1 MSIKYEVDRAAK
13 LMTTRATGRI
23 TPAMLFEYLDAI
35 IADPANDQCDELMIF
50 DDIDI
55 EAISS
60 ADVRAF
66 AQRSAELSQDDKFR
80 VAVVAARDAD
90 FGMARMFQAFRE
102 LDEQRMAVFRTL
114 DAACRWLGV
123 KRP

>member
-1 MSIKYEVDRAAK
+1 MPIQYEVDRAAM

-35 IADPANDQCDELMIF
+35 IADPTNDQCDELMIF
-50 DDIDI
+50 DDVDID
-55 EAISS
+55 AISS
-60 ADVRAF
+60 ADVRAL
-66 AQRSAELSQDDKFR
+66 AHRSAELSQDDKFR

-90 FGMARMFQAFRE
+90 FGMVRMFQAFRE

-114 DAACRWLGV
+114 EAACQWLGV
-123 KRP
+123 DLP